1 MSYTVRIPDR
11 DTGWQKGRRGICSGS
26 QPDAPPRQP
35 RSRCF
40 SELPYAKLP
49 FKDAQ
54 DGISNTFSIIPGAL
68 GKEDAVYMS
77 DISLDDLSFS
87 MEPDCACEE
96 PNLTDDR
103 EEEM

>member
-1 MSYTVRIPDR
+1 MVFY
-11 DTGWQKGRRGICSGS
+11 
-26 QPDAPPRQP
+26 
-35 RSRCF
+35 
-40 SELPYAKLP
+40 
-49 FKDAQ
+49 
-54 DGISNTFSIIPGAL
+54 TFSIIPGAL

-77 DISLDDLSFS
+77 DISLDDLSFL

>member
-1 MSYTVRIPDR
+1 MVFLIHSLSFREHI
-11 DTGWQKGRRGICSGS
+11 
-26 QPDAPPRQP
+26 
-35 RSRCF
+35 
-40 SELPYAKLP
+40 
-49 FKDAQ
+49 
-54 DGISNTFSIIPGAL
+54 